1 MNVVH
6 DIVRR
11 RDTENK
17 MRGADVMQE
26 SLFVMKTLNDYV
38 PADHPLRPIREILN
52 LALERMD
59 ERFAAMYSAF
69 GRESIAPEKL
79 MRALVLQV
87 LYGLRSERLLVEQ
100 LGYNLLYRW
109 FVGLAMDDPVW
120 DHSTFSKNRDRLI
133 EQDAAR
139 ALFAEV
145 LAQAKAK
152 GLLSDEHFSVD
163 GTLIKAWASHKS
175 FVPKEGPPPP
185 QSGSRANPEVDFRGE
200 QRTNATHE
208 STTDP
213 DARLYR
219 KSNQTAAIPCYM
231 GHVLME
237 NRNALVVDAQLTH
250 ASGTAEREAAL
261 EMLAEQPGDG
271 RKTVGADKA
280 YDQAAFVEDCRAINV
295 TPHVAQNTTN
305 RSSAID
311 KRTTRHPGY
320 VVSLTLRKLIET
332 VFGDV
337 KQHGGM
343 HQTKLRGID
352 KVSQAFTLA
361 MTVVNLRR
369 LPKLFAMDASG

>member
-1 MNVVH
+1 
-6 DIVRR
+6 
-11 RDTENK
+11 

-26 SLFVMKTLNDYV
+26 SLFIMKTLDDFV

-52 LALERMD
+52 VALDGMD
-59 ERFAAMYSAF
+59 QRFAAMYSAF

-79 MRALVLQV
+79 MRALIVQV
-87 LYGLRSERLLVEQ
+87 LYSLRSERLLVEQ

-109 FVGLAMDDPVW
+109 FVGLAIDDPVW

-133 EQDAAR
+133 EQEAAK

-145 LAQAKAK
+145 VAQAKAK
-152 GLLSDEHFSVD
+152 ELLSDEHFSVD

-185 QSGSRANPEVDFRGE
+185 QSGSKANPEVDFHGE
-200 QRTNATHE
+200 KRSNATHE

-213 DARLYR
+213 DARIYR
-219 KSNQTAAIPCYM
+219 KSNHTAAIPCYM

-237 NRNALVVDAQLTH
+237 NRSGLVVDEQITH
-250 ASGTAEREAAL
+250 ATGTAEREAAL
-261 EMLAEQPGDG
+261 EMLAEQPGTG

-280 YDQAAFVEDCRAINV
+280 YDQAPFVDGCREINV

-305 RSSAID
+305 RDSAID
-311 KRTTRHPGY
+311 ARTTRHPGY
-320 VVSLTLRKLIET
+320 RISLTIRKLIET
-332 VFGDV
+332 VFGDA

-343 HQTKLRGID
+343 RQTKLRSID
-352 KVSQAFTLA
+352 KVGQAFTLV

-369 LPKLFAMDASG
+369 LPKLLAMCGSG

>member
-1 MNVVH
+1 
-6 DIVRR
+6 
-11 RDTENK
+11 
-17 MRGADVMQE
+17 MRGSDVMQE
-26 SLFVMKTLNDYV
+26 SLFVMKTLNDFV
-38 PADHPLRPIREILN
+38 PADHPLRAIREILN
-52 LALERMD
+52 VALDRLD
-59 ERFAAMYSAF
+59 EQFAAMYSAI

-109 FVGLAMDDPVW
+109 FVGLAIDDPVW

-133 EQDAAR
+133 EQDAAK

-145 LAQAKAK
+145 LSQARAK
-152 GLLSDEHFSVD
+152 GLLFDEHFSVD

-175 FVPKEGPPPP
+175 FVPKDGPPPR
-185 QSGSRANPEVDFRGE
+185 QSGSKTNPEVDFRGAK
-200 QRTNATHE
+200 RSNATHE

-213 DARLYR
+213 DARIYR
-219 KSNQTAAIPCYM
+219 KSSQTAAAPCYM
-231 GHVLME
+231 GHALME
-237 NRNALVVDAQLTH
+237 NRNGLVIDEQLTQ

-261 EMLAEQPGDG
+261 AMLAEQPGAR

-280 YDQAAFVEDCRAINV
+280 YDQAPFVQGCRELNV
-295 TPHVAQNTTN
+295 TPHVAQNTTH

-311 KRTTRHPGY
+311 ARTTRHPGY
-320 VVSLTLRKLIET
+320 RISMTIRKLLET
-332 VFGDV
+332 VFADA

-343 HQTKLRGID
+343 QQTKLRGID

-369 LPKLFAMDASG
+369 LPKLFAMAASG

>member
-1 MNVVH
+1 
-6 DIVRR
+6 
-11 RDTENK
+11 
-17 MRGADVMQE
+17 MRGSDVMQE
-26 SLFVMKTLNDYV
+26 SLFVMKALNDFV

-52 LALERMD
+52 VALDRMD
-59 ERFAAMYSAF
+59 EHFAAMYSAF

-79 MRALVLQV
+79 MRALVLEV

-109 FVGLAMDDPVW
+109 FVGLAIDDPVW

-133 EQDAAR
+133 EQDVAK

-145 LAQAKAK
+145 LAQAKAR

-175 FVPKEGPPPP
+175 FVSKEGPPPP
-185 QSGSRANPEVDFRGE
+185 QSGSKANPDVDFRGAK
-200 QRTNATHE
+200 RSNATHE
-208 STTDP
+208 STTDS

-219 KSNQTAAIPCYM
+219 KSQNTAAVPCYM
-231 GHVLME
+231 GHALME
-237 NRNALVVDAQLTH
+237 NRNALVVDQQLTQ

-261 EMLAEQPGDG
+261 AMLAEQPGER
-271 RKTVGADKA
+271 RKTVAADKA
-280 YDQAAFVEDCRAINV
+280 YDQAAFVAGCRALKV
-295 TPHVAQNTTN
+295 TPHVAQNTTH

-311 KRTTRHPGY
+311 ERTTRHAGY
-320 VVSLTLRKLIET
+320 LVSLTIRKLIET
-332 VFGDV
+332 VFGDA

-369 LPKLFAMDASG
+369 LPKLFAMAASG

>member
-1 MNVVH
+1 
-6 DIVRR
+6 
-11 RDTENK
+11 
-17 MRGADVMQE
+17 MRGADSMQE
-26 SLFVMKTLNDYV
+26 SLFIVKTLNDFV
-38 PADHPLRPIREILN
+38 PAAHPLRAIREILN
-52 LALERMD
+52 MALDRMD
-59 ERFAAMYSAF
+59 QQFAAMYSAF

-109 FVGLAMDDPVW
+109 FVGLAIEDPVW

-133 EQDAAR
+133 EQDAAK

-145 LAQAKAK
+145 LAQAKAR

-163 GTLIKAWASHKS
+163 GTLIKAWAAHKS
-175 FVPKEGPPPP
+175 FLPKDGPPPP
-185 QSGSRANPEVDFRGE
+185 QSGSKANPEVDFRGE
-200 QRTNATHE
+200 QRSNATHE
-208 STTDP
+208 SSTDP

-219 KSNQTAAIPCYM
+219 KSSQTAAMPCYM
-231 GHVLME
+231 GHALME
-237 NRNALVVDAQLTH
+237 NRNALVVGAQLTQ

-261 EMLAEQPGDG
+261 SMLAEQPGSA

-280 YDQAAFVEDCRAINV
+280 YDQAPFVEGCRELNV

-311 KRTTRHPGY
+311 ARTTRHPGY
-320 VVSLTLRKLIET
+320 RISLTIRKLLET
-332 VFGDV
+332 VFADA

-352 KVSQAFTLA
+352 RVSQAFTLV

-369 LPKLFAMDASG
+369 LPKLFAMAASR